1 MLSIVSFLASYHSYC
16 NLHQIMAPKDPVTTP
31 ALPGAEAHSA
41 PVKNVSNS
49 PIIPIASKEPAKDA
63 FKEPEK
69 EASKGGIDAKKS
81 KTESKKKVSNAA
93 KLDAVDVAME
103 VKVVEVV
110 TVEAKVESSGVKE
123 MPMPSSAKPSA
134 GKEMPNE
141 SSAKK
146 EMPMPSTAKSGAGKE
161 MPNETSAKKDMPS
174 STKPSTGKEVLDE
187 PSIKEMAMPSSAKPS
202 AAKAMPNEPSVK
214 KEMFMSSSAKPS
226 EGKEMSNE
234 SSAKEMP
241 EFSSAKPSASKE
253 MSNAAN
259 ANAVKVEVKVPDT
272 PPVVSSLK
280 KPAEVSAPSVQPH
293 VEEDEVVILKETV
306 SKKFGEM
313 TFSDYNSVED
323 GDYSLSEAETED
335 SLEWASETERTRIE
349 DDLTEDK
356 VGIDYIGAALDI
368 AAEQAASFRIVQAGL
383 SISDWVLSTVESF
396 ITSSEVAPYL
406 SSARRSARKIRRAGE
421 RESGP
426 FRPLAMVSQSTMTMA
441 TAFLATPLTLLG
453 WEFRPLTQ
461 AKAKKVC
468 VVEDDLCEEP
478 CTFEEL
484 DLSDYDSD
492 MDADYSPSEESSSED
507 DLEFNTDAE
516 ESTGAEES
524 DTE

>member
-1 MLSIVSFLASYHSYC
+1 
-16 NLHQIMAPKDPVTTP
+16 
-31 ALPGAEAHSA
+31 
-41 PVKNVSNS
+41 
-49 PIIPIASKEPAKDA
+49 
-63 FKEPEK
+63 
-69 EASKGGIDAKKS
+69 
-81 KTESKKKVSNAA
+81 
-93 KLDAVDVAME
+93 
-103 VKVVEVV
+103 
-110 TVEAKVESSGVKE
+110 
-123 MPMPSSAKPSA
+123 MPSTAKPSA

-141 SSAKK
+141 PSIKKDLPMSSSAKTSAAKEMTMPSAAK
-146 EMPMPSTAKSGAGKE
+146 EMPSMPSAAKVDV
-161 MPNETSAKKDMPS
+161 P
-174 STKPSTGKEVLDE
+174 
-187 PSIKEMAMPSSAKPS
+187 KPS
-202 AAKAMPNEPSVK
+202 AAK
-214 KEMFMSSSAKPS
+214 
-226 EGKEMSNE
+226 
-234 SSAKEMP
+234 
-241 EFSSAKPSASKE
+241 
-253 MSNAAN
+253 
-259 ANAVKVEVKVPDT
+259 VEVKVSDT

-280 KPAEVSAPSVQPH
+280 KPAPSVQPH
-293 VEEDEVVILKETV
+293 VEEEEVVILKETV

-323 GDYSLSEAETED
+323 GDYSLSDAETED
-335 SLEWASETERTRIE
+335 SLEWASETERTKVE

-368 AAEQAASFRIVQAGL
+368 ATEQAASFRIVQAGL
-383 SISDWVLSTVESF
+383 AISDWVLSTVES
-396 ITSSEVAPYL
+396 IASSEVAPYL

-441 TAFLATPLTLLG
+441 TTFLATPLALLG

-461 AKAKKVC
+461 TKAKKVC
-468 VVEDDLCEEP
+468 AVEDDLCEEP

-524 DTE
+524 DTA

>member
-49 PIIPIASKEPAKDA
+49 PFIPIASKEPAKDA

-93 KLDAVDVAME
+93 KLDAVDVATE
-103 VKVVEVV
+103 VEVV

-174 STKPSTGKEVLDE
+174 STKPGTGKEVLDE
-187 PSIKEMAMPSSAKPS
+187 PSIKEEMAMPSSAKPS
-202 AAKAMPNEPSVK
+202 AAKEMPNEPSTK
-214 KEMFMSSSAKPS
+214 KEMPMSSSAKPS
-226 EGKEMSNE
+226 AATEI
-234 SSAKEMP
+234 
-241 EFSSAKPSASKE
+241 PS
-253 MSNAAN
+253 
-259 ANAVKVEVKVPDT
+259 AVKVEVKVPDP

-280 KPAEVSAPSVQPH
+280 KPAEVSAPSVQH
-293 VEEDEVVILKETV
+293 VEDEVVILKETV

-335 SLEWASETERTRIE
+335 SLEWASETERTRVE

-368 AAEQAASFRIVQAGL
+368 ATEQAASFRIVQAGL
-383 SISDWVLSTVESF
+383 AISDWVLSTVES
-396 ITSSEVAPYL
+396 IASSEVAPYL

-441 TAFLATPLTLLG
+441 TAFLATPRG
-453 WEFRPLTQ
+453 SAISVQ
-461 AKAKKVC
+461 C
-468 VVEDDLCEEP
+468 Q
-478 CTFEEL
+478 
-484 DLSDYDSD
+484 
-492 MDADYSPSEESSSED
+492 
-507 DLEFNTDAE
+507 
-516 ESTGAEES
+516 
-524 DTE
+524 